1 MIRRPPRSTLF
12 PYTTLFRS
20 FRRLPLPPEVL
31 FQNNGGCHCI
41 YGRSFRRLFSL
52 PTAARFF
59 GVKES
64 SLRFFKQT
72 LRFPTGQAL
81 VYKLHWQTNLLT
93 HAARKTFRLF
103 RHFAARAV
111 ELERQPH
118 NNLLH
123 AVLAD
128 DFA

>member
-1 MIRRPPRSTLF
+1 MLNHIHAALPPAASTTTRIRIRKYFNPASPTPSVRISTL
-12 PYTTLFRS
+12 

-72 LRFPTGQAL
+72 LRFPTG
-81 VYKLHWQTNLLT
+81 
-93 HAARKTFRLF
+93 
-103 RHFAARAV
+103 
-111 ELERQPH
+111 
-118 NNLLH
+118 
-123 AVLAD
+123 
-128 DFA
+128 